1 MESLNLYDV
10 YSAIYDKELR
20 EEYLNLE
27 EDYNIIDQF
36 NDQELDEI
44 VEEVLLEENISIEE
58 SLEIFEELLFEAK
71 VTTGM
76 GGSSSKGGS
85 DKVTTGSG
93 SQLAAK
99 ARLDARRARKRE
111 EAIDRIKR
119 SAKRVSNKAKDYASK
134 TASAIKNKVKE
145 KAPEVKAAA
154 KKVVKN
160 LITKGRSALAKGL
173 RKGSELASK
182 AAAKV
187 EPKSETQSKKD
198 TTYRGLGVGRKETV
212 GKNIKSAAKE
222 KIKTAG
228 STTYRGSGVGRKE
241 AVSSGGVKSKGGAMG
256 SEGSQGRSL
265 PGASTTK
272 SGKAYNKGNYAMKT
286 AQHNQKLSKKLGEEY
301 DMLAEMILDDIIG
314 KGLAETYEEAYELLE
329 GLSDYEVGEI
339 AENFEFIAE
348 EVEDR
353 DDLFDY
359 ILEYLVAK
367 GYADTNE
374 SALGIMSNMSEEWR
388 EEILEDYKEFPT
400 AKVVK
405 KAGQLMGSSAGKTD
419 SKSKK
424 KEERGIKM
432 MDTMMQH
439 TPDR

>member
-10 YSAIYDKELR
+10 YSAIYDEELR

-27 EDYNIIDQF
+27 EDYNIIDNF
-36 NDQELDEI
+36 TDQELDEI

-58 SLEIFEELLFEAK
+58 SLEIFEELLYEAK

-76 GGSSSKGGS
+76 GGSSSKGES

-99 ARLDARRARKRE
+99 ARLDARRSRKRQE
-111 EAIDRIKR
+111 TIDRIKR
-119 SAKRVSNKAKDYASK
+119 SAKRVTNKAKDYASK
-134 TASAIKNKVKE
+134 TASSIKNKVKE

-154 KKVVKN
+154 KKVIKN

-187 EPKSETQSKKD
+187 EPKSESQPKKD

-222 KIKTAG
+222 KIKTR

-241 AVSSGGVKSKGGAMG
+241 SASSGGVQSRGGTMG

-265 PGASTTK
+265 PGGSTTK

-286 AQHNQKLSKKLGEEY
+286 AQHNQRLSKKLGEEY
-301 DMLAEMILDDIIG
+301 DMLAEMILDDIIE
-314 KGLAETYEEAYELLE
+314 KGLAETYEEAYNLLE

-339 AENFEFIAE
+339 AENFELLT

-359 ILEYLVAK
+359 ILEYLVAE

-374 SALGIMSNMSEEWR
+374 KALAIMTNMSEEWR
-388 EEILEDYKEFPT
+388 NEIVEDYKEFPT
-400 AKVVK
+400 HKVMT
-405 KAGQLMGSSAGKTD
+405 KAGKLMGGAAGKSD
-419 SKSKK
+419 PESKK
-424 KEERGIKM
+424 KENRGIKM

-439 TPDR
+439 SPDK